1 MTLDVKAI
9 GAGVLGG
16 MTAGLLSA
24 GSVSG
29 AVFLFL
35 LSPLPV
41 IAAALAWGPQA
52 SIAAAIAC
60 FGVSAGFTSA
70 AGASTVALVIA
81 LPAGLMGY
89 LANLARPAEEVG
101 GPQGG
106 LVWFPL
112 SDVLLFTALAIAG
125 GFVAL
130 GTYHGYGPEFGEQ
143 MAVHIMEAMRRAD
156 PEIQFVEGAQQSLA
170 SLLTNV
176 LPAVQPAIWVIVLI
190 GNFYVAGLLVRLSG
204 RLKRPRD
211 DWPTALRMPRLGL
224 VLFGVATLA
233 AFAPGGFGFAASAVA
248 GALAAGFVAA
258 GYAMAHARTR
268 GKPGR
273 AIMLWLAYLATAFLS
288 FPLFAFLVAGLFD
301 TRRQVTVSQGPANP
315 NSKT

>member
-1 MTLDVKAI
+1 MTLDAKAI
-9 GAGVLGG
+9 GAGLLGG
-16 MTAGLLSA
+16 LTAGLLSA

-29 AVFLFL
+29 ATVLFL

-41 IAAALAWGPQA
+41 IASALAWGPQA
-52 SIAAAIAC
+52 SIAAAVAC
-60 FGVSAGFTSA
+60 FGISA
-70 AGASTVALVIA
+70 ALTSFPGASIVALVIA

-101 GPQGG
+101 GPEGS
-106 LVWFPL
+106 LAWYPL
-112 SDVLLFTALAIAG
+112 SDILLYTALAIAG

-130 GTYHGYGPEFGEQ
+130 GVFHGYGPEFGVQ
-143 MAVHIMEAMRRAD
+143 MAARLMDAMREANPD
-156 PEIQFVEGAQQSLA
+156 LQFVEGAEQSLA
-170 SLLTNV
+170 RLLTNV
-176 LPAVQPAIWVIVLI
+176 LPALQPATWVIVLL
-190 GNFYVAGLLVRLSG
+190 GNFYLAGTLVRLSG

-224 VLFGVATLA
+224 ALFGAAMLA

-248 GALAAGFVAA
+248 GALAAGFIVS

-288 FPLFAFLVAGLFD
+288 FPLFAFLIAGLLD

-315 NSKT
+315 NPKT